1 MALGETHG
9 FIYEPDPENPGW
21 HRWELADDSR
31 FNAQT
36 MGKML
41 VRGEGERVCRVRM
54 FPERRHSNLLDM
66 VHGAVSLALIDISL
80 FAAMRTLLAG
90 DAAGSVTLELS
101 SQFIGAGTLG
111 RPLDAVVEV
120 MRETR
125 RLVFMR
131 GTVVQG
137 DDDAH
142 MVASFSGIVRKPSG
156 K

>member
-1 MALGETHG
+1 MADQRG
-9 FIYEPDPENPGW
+9 FIYEPDPDNPGW
-21 HRWELADDSR
+21 HRWELADDTR

-41 VRGEGERVCRVRM
+41 VRAERARACRVRM

-66 VHGAVSLALIDISL
+66 VHGAVTLALIDISL
-80 FAAMRTLLAG
+80 FAAMRTLLSG

-101 SQFIGAGTLG
+101 SQFTGAGSLD

-120 MRETR
+120 MRETG

-142 MVASFSGIVRKPSG
+142 LVASFSGIVRKPSAR
-156 K
+156 

>member
-1 MALGETHG
+1 MGETKG
-9 FIYEPDPENPGW
+9 FIYEPDPANPGW
-21 HRWELADDSR
+21 YRWELADETR

-41 VRGEGERVCRVRM
+41 VRREDDGSCRLRM
-54 FPERRHSNLLDM
+54 FPERKHSNLLDM
-66 VHGAVSLALIDISL
+66 VHGAVTLALIDISL
-80 FAAMRTLLAG
+80 FAAMRTLLEG

-101 SQFIGAGTLG
+101 SQFIGAGALDK
-111 RPLDAVVEV
+111 PLDAVIEV

-137 DDDAH
+137 ADDAQL
-142 MVASFSGIVRKPSG
+142 VATFSGIVRKPSG

>member
-1 MALGETHG
+1 MVDQHG

-21 HRWELADDSR
+21 HRWELADDTR

-41 VRGEGERVCRVRM
+41 VRAETDRACRVRM
-54 FPERRHSNLLDM
+54 FPERKHSNLLDM
-66 VHGAVSLALIDISL
+66 VHGAVTLALIDISL
-80 FAAMRTLLAG
+80 FAAMRTLLNGNAG
-90 DAAGSVTLELS
+90 GSVTLELS
-101 SQFIGAGTLG
+101 SQFIGAGALG
-111 RPLDAVVEV
+111 KPLDAVVEV
-120 MRETR
+120 MRETG

-137 DDDAH
+137 DVDAH
-142 MVASFSGIVRKPSG
+142 LVATFSGIVRKPSG